1 MRLFEWKTTFRAHVS
16 RRSGFGVR
24 IRPLPPGVL
33 VVGLMFPAQLL
44 SSQELFSADIQAG
57 MEEAVMS
64 WSQTPWRL
72 GEVMLRIGA
81 YSEQGETQ
89 LYRVA
94 GARRLSDGSVAV
106 ANGGTTEVFFFDEE
120 GHVLTRIGGRG
131 GGPGEFIH
139 ISAFG
144 WFPGDSSFVWDYPAG
159 RVSIFSNL
167 GDLGR
172 SVNLRQIAPA
182 DYGPHGALS
191 GGELVL
197 ASGRAMVGGGS
208 AAADSTQVLVIEPGV
223 ESVDTLG
230 RFPKRDMGQPAGS
243 LIFSAP
249 VILRARGSLIV
260 WGQATEFRLLLF
272 SGTEA
277 EPFQA
282 EIQHEPMMVRR
293 EDHERY
299 KKHFVENL
307 RGQRTDLPALR
318 RQAEAALEGSTYAE
332 RLPAFRNILIS
343 DDQLVWVEEYRFPW
357 VATRLW
363 QVFNAEGT
371 WISRMEVPVGFRLLD
386 VGEDWALGLTRGPFD
401 EEVIEVR
408 KVVRDRR

>member
-1 MRLFEWKTTFRAHVS
+1 VGFLAGSAGAVRLAFGFRLGAAFLAAGAAFLAAQARFLVFAFLTELAFAL
-16 RRSGFGVR
+16 RPVGF
-24 IRPLPPGVL
+24 LP
-33 VVGLMFPAQLL
+33 
-44 SSQELFSADIQAG
+44 
-57 MEEAVMS
+57 EAVFF
-64 WSQTPWRL
+64 
-72 GEVMLRIGA
+72 VADADLRF
-81 YSEQGETQ
+81 
-89 LYRVA
+89 RFA
-94 GARRLSDGSVAV
+94 GAAFPEAVEAAFRRLPAAV
-106 ANGGTTEVFFFDEE
+106 EVFFFDEE
-120 GHVLTRIGGRG
+120 GPVLTRIGGRG

-371 WISRMEVPVGFRLLD
+371 WISRMEVPLGFRLLD